1 MDKLI
6 FNIDSR
12 FRNINQFPD
21 SEFFSVELNEIQKNI
36 DFIRLTSIEIPY
48 VSYAFT
54 DERKN
59 NYFNMSVT
67 DLSGNITTST
77 IRIQPNYYNNTS
89 ICTAINNEIVTLFPF
104 GTITFETS
112 DISNISINISG
123 ATNGNKYKF
132 DFYND
137 SSDYQSLGYQLG
149 FREKEY
155 TIVYNSSGSNIIP
168 AEAMCD
174 TNIDTYCFIRLN
186 NYGNITI
193 NPLINDS
200 IKALYKITFDVDKKK
215 LSFEN
220 GSDFINK
227 TYFFRQPVN
236 IKRLEFEL
244 LDFNGNR
251 YNNRGIDYSIT
262 VEMGQIYKEIEYNK
276 RLNSLFS

>member
-6 FNIDSR
+6 FNVDSR
-12 FRNINQFPD
+12 FRNINQFPN
-21 SEFFSVELNEIQKNI
+21 SEFFSVELNENQKNI
-36 DFIRLTSIEIPY
+36 DFIRLTSIEIPN

-54 DERKN
+54 NERKN
-59 NYFNMSVT
+59 NYFSMSIT
-67 DLSGNITTST
+67 DT
-77 IRIQPNYYNNTS
+77 INNTTTHIIQIPEDYYDNIS
-89 ICTAINNEIVTLFPF
+89 ICSAINNIINTKFSF
-104 GTITFETS
+104 SSGTSIFQTPANTNITI
-112 DISNISINISG
+112 DITTVGIS
-123 ATNGNKYKF
+123 GNKYKF
-132 DFYND
+132 DFYNGPN
-137 SSDYQSLGYQLG
+137 DYQSLGYQLG

-155 TIVYNSSGSNIIP
+155 TISLGNNIIT
-168 AEAMCD
+168 AEAYYD
-174 TNIDTYCFIRLN
+174 TNIDMYCFIRLN
-186 NYGNITI
+186 NYGHITI

-200 IKALYKITFDVDKKK
+200 KKALYKITFDVDKKS